1 MVLGHNA
8 IVTDLLRVLD
18 ASDHTVIA
26 LDDGKA
32 NALSLAMLQAIDAAV
47 DVAVARRRPVVVAG
61 RPGVLS
67 GGFDL
72 KVMTGDDP
80 DARTAMVFAGFE
92 VAYKLLSAPVPV
104 VFACTG
110 HAIAMGVFLLCSGDV
125 NVGAA
130 GDFRIGANET
140 ALGIVMPE
148 FGIEITRGRLT
159 PAAFSRALLTSEFF
173 GPDAARDAGFLDEV
187 VAPDEVVARAVAR
200 AEQLATFDPDVY
212 ATTKQRVRGPACAAV
227 RAAIDGDAL
236 LRGP

>member
-1 MVLGHNA
+1 M
-8 IVTDLLRVLD
+8 TDVLRVFD
-18 ASDHTVIA
+18 APDHTLVS

-47 DVAVARRRPVVVAG
+47 DGAVARRRPVVVAG

-72 KVMTGDDP
+72 KVMTGADA
-80 DARTAMVFAGFE
+80 DARTAM
-92 VAYKLLSAPVPV
+92 

-110 HAIAMGVFLLCSGDV
+110 HAIAMGAFLLCSGDV

-148 FGIEITRGRLT
+148 FGMEITRQRLT
-159 PAAFSRALLTSEFF
+159 PAAFTRALLTSEFF
-173 GPDAARDAGFLDEV
+173 GSAAALDAGFLDEV
-187 VAPDEVVARAVAR
+187 VAPDEVVARAVAL
-200 AEQLATFDPDVY
+200 AEQLATLDPDVY
-212 ATTKQRVRGPACAAV
+212 AATKERVRGPACAAV
-227 RAAIDGDAL
+227 RAAIDGDL
-236 LRGP
+236 LFRGR